1 MSNLI
6 KISKEF
12 HINGSGLWLG
22 TEVSIPDESNEEQ
35 KIEAFQKEYITLVK
49 AAQRLNPGISVT
61 QTPEPTVIQR
71 EPEPIGDIIAHMKTC
86 TELNVLK
93 TYKLL
98 VKSGTEEEKVYL
110 EMLEKL
116 STKSQNHECV

>member
-1 MSNLI
+1 MSLI

-49 AAQRLNPGISVT
+49 AAQRLNPGISVN
-61 QTPEPTVIQR
+61 QTPEPYHR
-71 EPEPIGDIIAHMKTC
+71 EPPILD
-86 TELNVLK
+86 
-93 TYKLL
+93 YKA
-98 VKSGTEEEKVYL
+98 K
-110 EMLEKL
+110 EKL
-116 STKSQNHECV
+116 EIDIDNAQTTDELVELYEKAHWYNLLPHYEKRLKELQNKQP

>member
-1 MSNLI
+1 MIFDRI
-6 KISKEF
+6 KFEALYPTAQYA
-12 HINGSGLWLG
+12 NERLTVEG
-22 TEVSIPDESNEEQ
+22 TLEPGETVQ
-35 KIEAFQKEYITLVK
+35 EAFHKAKKEVEASFHSI
-49 AAQRLNPGISVT
+49 NPQLSVT